1 MENNSENKYLR
12 KFVCSD
18 ELFSGFST
26 FIDLREVETKED
38 ICIKFKKILENVLQ
52 EYNFENLLDNLRKK
66 IFHLNDI
73 KMETILTSDIDDLFY
88 VCFY

>member
-26 FIDLREVETKED
+26 FIDLREVDTRED
-38 ICIKFKKILENVLQ
+38 ICEKFKKRLQNVLQ
-52 EYNFENLLDNLRKK
+52 EHNFENLLEHLKKK
-66 IFHLNDI
+66 IFHIHDI
-73 KMETILTSDIDDLFY
+73 KIENILTSDTDDLFY
-88 VCFY
+88 VCFH

>member
-26 FIDLREVETKED
+26 LIDLREVDTKED
-38 ICIKFKKILENVLQ
+38 ICKKFKNSLQSVLQ
-52 EYNFENLLDNLRKK
+52 EHNFENLLVNLKNK
-66 IFHLNDI
+66 IFHIHDI
-73 KMETILTSDIDDLFY
+73 KMENILTSDTDDLFY
-88 VCFY
+88 VCFH